1 MKIKDIQS
9 LHKKTSAELEK
20 MFEDQQKELVE
31 AKIKLTTG
39 KLKNVHEVKRRRH
52 DLARIKTII
61 AEKK

>member
-20 MFEDQQKELVE
+20 MLEDQQKELVE
-31 AKIKLTTG
+31 AKLKLATG